1 MVQVSIIAAICPGLV
16 RQQSPQDA
24 GTGATGGADRLARQG
39 GPVRYDKSMS
49 VAIEHIKEEIRSL
62 APAEV
67 EALLHDLH
75 NEYVLPPNGLADDA
89 SIESAWEAEIS
100 ARVKDVE
107 EGKVKLISSAELRRS
122 TDVLF
127 AELGIKRPA

>member
-1 MVQVSIIAAICPGLV
+1 MCDLLTNRRNVGRRGPATAADDPGSGQMGGLIASL
-16 RQQSPQDA
+16 DKA
-24 GTGATGGADRLARQG
+24 GPCGYGK
-39 GPVRYDKSMS
+39 VMS
-49 VAIEHIKEEIRSL
+49 AAVEHIKEEIRSL

-75 NEYVLPPNGLADDA
+75 NEYALPPHGNADDA
-89 SIESAWEAEIS
+89 SIEAAWDAEIS

-107 EGKVKLISSAELRRS
+107 EGKVKLISGAELRRS
-122 TDVLF
+122 TDALF